1 MALPLLMVISL
12 GVSKCGLKKGF
23 EWTIFFLS
31 DTDFADFFASAC
43 HAAVACLV
51 LSVAVINIV
60 FVVINIVFVLTL

>member
-1 MALPLLMVISL
+1 VDH
-12 GVSKCGLKKGF
+12 
-23 EWTIFFLS
+23 FFFS